1 MSSHRLHF
9 LQEFF
14 GIRKSISQDEYLK
27 NGQAILIVAG
37 VDGISDSELEYA
49 ICMFEAFG
57 APAGVLE
64 ELRHFDYKNADL
76 EDYMVPGGSAP
87 PRVILYMAMKIAR
100 ADGHY
105 GEAERESM
113 LRGAELLGMER
124 SAVATIEN
132 VVRIEEDLRA
142 LRVSL
147 LYP

>member
-14 GIRKSISQDEYLK
+14 GIRKSISRDEYLK
-27 NGQAILIVAG
+27 NGQAILIIAG
-37 VDGISDSELEYA
+37 VNGISDAGMEYA

-57 APAGVLE
+57 APAEVLE

-76 EDYMVPGGSAP
+76 EDCVVPGGSAP
-87 PRVILYMAMKIAR
+87 PRVILYQAMKIAR
-100 ADGHY
+100 ADWHSW
-105 GEAERESM
+105 EAQRETM

-124 SAVATIEN
+124 SAVALIEN
-132 VVRIEEDLRA
+132 VLRLEEDLCA
-142 LRVSL
+142 LRIAL